1 MAMEKYGVEQEMY
14 EVVKEGKV
22 IESFL
27 PLVEAQ
33 KIAAA
38 NKDAVVVP
46 SK

>member
-27 PLVEAQ
+27 PLVEAK